1 MPILR
6 EQDKQAIRE
15 RLQGMTNPVK
25 IVVFTQELGDCQ
37 YCPQTKELMTELA
50 ELSDKLT
57 LEVKNLVIDKEDA
70 ELYDIDKVPAI
81 AIVGIEDGKDVDPG
95 IRFFG
100 IPAGYEFAALL
111 EDILMVSNKQS
122 GLPDGVKNYLKTLD
136 TTVRIMVFVTPT
148 CPYCPNAVFT
158 AHQFALESDKVTG
171 MMIEATEF
179 PDLSNRFEVRAV
191 PKIVVNEKAEIEG
204 AVPPEV
210 FVDLIKQSI

>member
-15 RLQGMTNPVK
+15 RLREMTNPVK

-70 ELYDIDKVPAI
+70 ELYDVDKVPAI
-81 AIVGIEDGKDVDPG
+81 AIVGIEDGRDVDYG

-122 GLPDGVKNYLKTLD
+122 GL
-136 TTVRIMVFVTPT
+136 
-148 CPYCPNAVFT
+148 
-158 AHQFALESDKVTG
+158 
-171 MMIEATEF
+171 
-179 PDLSNRFEVRAV
+179 RAV
-191 PKIVVNEKAEIEG
+191 RLQQLG
-204 AVPPEV
+204 H
-210 FVDLIKQSI
+210 

>member
-1 MPILR
+1 MPILS
-6 EQDKQAIRE
+6 EQDKKAIQE
-15 RLQGMTNPVK
+15 RLAGMKRPVK
-25 IVVFTQELGDCQ
+25 LVLFVQELGDCQ

-50 ELSDKLT
+50 SLSDKLE

-70 ELYDIDKVPAI
+70 QLYDIDKVPAI
-81 AIVGIEDGKDVDPG
+81 AIVAVDGDKEIDYG

-111 EDILMVSNKQS
+111 EDILMVSS
-122 GLPDGVKNYLKTLD
+122 GESNLPDSVKEYLKTLD
-136 TTVRIMVFVTPT
+136 TPVRIMVFVTPT

-179 PDLSNRFEVRAV
+179 PQLSERFEVRAV

>member
-1 MPILR
+1 MPFLS
-6 EQDKQAIRE
+6 EQDKQAVRE
-15 RLQGMTNPVK
+15 RLSGMQNPVK
-25 IVVFTQELGDCQ
+25 IVLFTQELGDCM
-37 YCPQTKELMTELA
+37 YCPQTKELMEELVG
-50 ELSDKLT
+50 LSDKLS

-70 ELYDIDKVPAI
+70 QLYDVDKVPAI
-81 AIVGIEDGKDVDPG
+81 AVVGVEDGKDVDYG

-111 EDILMVSNKQS
+111 EDILMVSRGES
-122 GLPDGVKNYLKTLD
+122 GLPQKVKDYLKTLD
-136 TTVRIMVFVTPT
+136 VPVRIMVFVTPT

-171 MMIEATEF
+171 MMVEATEF
-179 PDLSNRFEVRAV
+179 PDWANRFEVRAV
-191 PKIVVNEKAEIEG
+191 PKIVVNERAEIEG